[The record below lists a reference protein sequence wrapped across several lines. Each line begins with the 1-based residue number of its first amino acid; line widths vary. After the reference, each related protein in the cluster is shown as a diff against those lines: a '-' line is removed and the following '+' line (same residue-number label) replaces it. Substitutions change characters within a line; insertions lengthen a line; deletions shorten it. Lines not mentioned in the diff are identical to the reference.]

1 MATCARTRATRLRRS
16 AAVPTTRL
24 RRSAALPALLTVPLI
39 ALLAL
44 VLAVPPSSAMTPAT
58 TGGSVTMAATKTAG
72 SGLKPTATERRVFKL
87 TNQARRHSR
96 FCGAK
101 RYRAVPRLSY
111 SRKLGLAA
119 RRHSKDMARHNFF
132 DHYNL
137 AGLSPWDRI
146 EKAGYGRWR
155 AAAENIAAG
164 QRTPREVVTAWL
176 KSPGHCSGIM
186 SKSVRQIG
194 VGFATGPG
202 KYHRYWTQDFAA
214 KG

>member
-1 MATCARTRATRLRRS
+1 MSTCGRSRATQPRRS
-16 AAVPTTRL
+16 V
-24 RRSAALPALLTVPLI
+24 ALFAPLTVLLL

-44 VLAVPPSSAMTPAT
+44 AVAVPPSTAVAPTHPAVATKAT
-58 TGGSVTMAATKTAG
+58 T
-72 SGLKPTATERRVFKL
+72 SGLKPSATERRVFKL
-87 TNQARRHSR
+87 TNRARGHGR

-101 RYRAVPRLSY
+101 RYRTVPRLSY

-137 AGLSPWDRI
+137 AGLAPWDRI

-155 AAAENIAAG
+155 AVAENIAAG
-164 QRTPREVVTAWL
+164 QQTPREVVTAWL
-176 KSPGHCSGIM
+176 KSPEHCSGIM

-202 KYHRYWTQDFAA
+202 EYHLYWTQDFAA
-214 KG
+214 KW